1 MFCFFDNMPINH
13 NFLKNKNIPIF
24 YFLFQTVEDQEQQ
37 TTKLADCTMDD
48 NKPEKVDKIDKGKQA
63 GENTN
68 RKYL

>member
-1 MFCFFDNMPINH
+1 MFYFFDNMPINH
-13 NFLKNKNIPIF
+13 DFLKNKNIPIF
-24 YFLFQTVEDQEQQ
+24 YFQFQTLEDQEQQ

-48 NKPEKVDKIDKGKQA
+48 SKPEKVDKIDKGKQA